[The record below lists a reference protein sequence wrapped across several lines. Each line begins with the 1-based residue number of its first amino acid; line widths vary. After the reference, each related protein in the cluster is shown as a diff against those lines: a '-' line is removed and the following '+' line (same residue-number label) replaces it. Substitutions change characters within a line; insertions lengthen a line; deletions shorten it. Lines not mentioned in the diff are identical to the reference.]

1 MNKQKYTLTLK
12 LYNSETNDSRIIE
25 IEGLSGKLRDLKF
38 EVIGFQNWTKE
49 DEENELED
57 SEYSKQEFYNECL
70 LEEQEISKDLML
82 DEVIS
87 SQHLE
92 IERLTEI
99 IQDLVVT
106 NLKLVEMLGK
116 TK

>member
-1 MNKQKYTLTLK
+1 
-12 LYNSETNDSRIIE
+12 
-25 IEGLSGKLRDLKF
+25 
-38 EVIGFQNWTKE
+38 
-49 DEENELED
+49 
-57 SEYSKQEFYNECL
+57 
-70 LEEQEISKDLML
+70 ML